1 MIKKQ
6 FKVNT
11 DYDYSLDIYTITVD
25 EEFEFGKSLE
35 IDDGVILDFDNEN
48 IPISIEILDISKKLA
63 IKKDDVRSSN
73 VSMRIICT
81 PEILEVSIVF
91 FYESHDQKF
100 EKIIDSKLANTFNI
114 PQIEFAT
121 A

>member
-63 IKKDDVRSSN
+63 IKKDDVKSSR

-91 FYESHDQKF
+91 FYESLV
-100 EKIIDSKLANTFNI
+100 LAVESSLYVRRFVI
-114 PQIEFAT
+114 LVGSHSESV
-121 A
+121 